1 MANQTDDDGPVTKH
15 EDEVESPPGLRI
27 LVCMPVYGD
36 TIKRGCAHSVAQAM
50 AFFAQANSDVPK
62 QIDIQMVYSS
72 NLVENRH
79 ILVSKAFEYGA
90 THMLFWDSDIKV
102 PADAIV
108 RLVNHHL
115 PIVAIN
121 YAKKEPEA
129 RPTAYI
135 DTDDYIGPCYSQEH
149 HTGLQAVS
157 SCGFG
162 FMLIDMDVMRK
173 LQTPLFQF
181 TQVGQDGFKTETE
194 DVFFCRKARDAGYDI
209 VIDHDLSK
217 ECAHIGDWE
226 YTCSQSDIAQAA
238 KQHIYRG
245 MPTTGPDVPH

>member
-1 MANQTDDDGPVTKH
+1 MSNEGENK
-15 EDEVESPPGLRI
+15 GLRI
-27 LVCMPVYGD
+27 LVCTPVYGD
-36 TIKRGCAHSVAQAM
+36 TVQRGYAHSLAQAM
-50 AFFAQANSDVPK
+50 AFFAQVKSDVPK
-62 QIDIQMVYSS
+62 HIDVTMVYSS
-72 NLVENRH
+72 SLIENRH
-79 ILVSKAFEYGA
+79 MLVSRAFQFEA
-90 THMLFWDSDIKV
+90 THMLFWDSDIKA

-135 DTDDYIGPCYSQEH
+135 DTDGYVGPCFSQAQ

-162 FMLIDMDVMRK
+162 LMLISMEVLQK
-173 LQTPLFQF
+173 LKTPLFQF
-181 TQVGQDGFKTETE
+181 SQVGPEGIKTEGE
-194 DVFFCRKARDAGYDI
+194 DQYFCRKAQEAGFDI

-217 ECAHIGDWE
+217 ECAHLGSWE
-226 YTCSQSDIAQAA
+226 YLCSHSDIAQAA
-238 KQHIYRG
+238 KQQIYRG
-245 MPTTGPDVPH
+245 MDTKGEEKTL

>member
-1 MANQTDDDGPVTKH
+1 MSSEGKS
-15 EDEVESPPGLRI
+15 EGLRI
-27 LVCMPVYGD
+27 LVATPVYGD
-36 TIKRGCAHSVAQAM
+36 SVKRGYAHSMAQAM
-50 AFFAQANSDVPK
+50 TFFCQVKSDVEK
-62 QIDIQMVYSS
+62 YIDVSMVYSS

-79 ILVSKAFEYGA
+79 VLVSRAFQFEA
-90 THMLFWDSDIKV
+90 THMLFWDADIKV

-135 DTDDYIGPCYSQEH
+135 DTDEYVGPCFTQAH

-162 FMLIDMDVMRK
+162 LMLIEMSV
-173 LQTPLFQF
+173 LQAMKTPLFQF
-181 TQVGQDGFKTETE
+181 SQDGPEGIQTETE
-194 DVFFCRKARDAGYDI
+194 DVFFCRKAREAGFDI

-217 ECAHIGDWE
+217 QCAHLGDFE
-226 YTCSQSDIAQAA
+226 YTCAMSDNAQAL
-238 KQHIYRG
+238 KQKLYRD
-245 MPTTGPDVPH
+245 MPTSGPDQSI

>member
-1 MANQTDDDGPVTKH
+1 MTDETEAKKLPA
-15 EDEVESPPGLRI
+15 LRI
-27 LVCMPVYGD
+27 LVCTPVYGD
-36 TIKRGCAHSVAQAM
+36 SVKRGYAHSVAQAM
-50 AFFAQANSDVPK
+50 AFFAQVKADVPK
-62 QIDIQMVYSS
+62 HIDIQMAYSS

-79 ILVSKAFEYGA
+79 ILVSRAFQFEA
-90 THMLFWDSDIKV
+90 THVLFWDSDIKV

-135 DTDDYIGPCYSQEH
+135 DTDEYVGPCYSQSQH
-149 HTGLQAVS
+149 KGLQAVS

-162 FMLIDMDVMRK
+162 FMLIETSVLQK

-181 TQVGQDGFKTETE
+181 TQVGSEGIQTETE
-194 DVFFCRKARDAGYDI
+194 DVFFCRKARDAGFDI

-226 YTCSQSDIAQAA
+226 YLCSHSDIAQQA
-238 KQHIYRG
+238 KQHIYRK
-245 MPTTGPDVPH
+245 MPTSGPDVPH